1 MNGRKTYISRTH
13 DATDLL
19 HRVQI
24 GTETTVHGEDLLV
37 DDRRDGQAVE
47 AISKCLPQL
56 NVVPPLALVIEAID
70 TVDGGTFVVTTENKE
85 VFRIFD
91 LVRKEEAD
99 GLERL
104 LATVDVVS
112 EEEVVGL
119 RREATVFKKTQEIV
133 VLTVNI
139 TTDLM
144 KANSSVSIQC
154 VGKQSRQA
162 AAIVRGTSIVLP

>member
-1 MNGRKTYISRTH
+1 MRETHISRTH
-13 DATDLL
+13 DATDLF

-24 GTETTVHGEDLLV
+24 GAETTVHGEDLLV

-47 AISKCLPQL
+47 AISECLPQL

-85 VFRIFD
+85 VFRIFN
-91 LVRKEEAD
+91 LVCKEQAD

-104 LATVDVVS
+104 FATVDVVS

-139 TTDLM
+139 TTDLI
-144 KANSSVSIQC
+144 KANPSVSIQC

-162 AAIVRGTSIVLP
+162 AAIGRGTGIVLP